1 MDEIRDMEVET
12 IEEEMDCEIPE
23 EEEGSGIATA
33 IKVVAGLGTV
43 MVAGAG
49 LRAVARKLKVKESKL
64 WHKIKDKI
72 EKWQASRL
80 AKKGYVVYKPDEDT
94 PVEDTDESNAD

>member
-1 MDEIRDMEVET
+1 MDEIKDMEEV
-12 IEEEMDCEIPE
+12 IEEEMDCEVPE

-33 IKVVAGLGTV
+33 IKVVVGLGTV
-43 MVAGAG
+43 MAAGAG
-49 LRAVARKLKVKESKL
+49 LRAVVRKLKVK
-64 WHKIKDKI
+64 DKV
-72 EKWQASRL
+72 EKWQADQL

>member
-33 IKVVAGLGTV
+33 IKVVVGLGTV
-43 MVAGAG
+43 MATGAG
-49 LRAVARKLKVKESKL
+49 LRVVARKLRL
-64 WHKIKDKI
+64 KDKV
-72 EKWQASRL
+72 EKWQADNL
-80 AKKGYVVYKPDEDT
+80 AKKGYVVYKPEEAT

>member
-33 IKVVAGLGTV
+33 IKVVVGVGTV
-43 MVAGAG
+43 IATGAG
-49 LRAVARKLKVKESKL
+49 LRAVARKLNV
-64 WHKIKDKI
+64 KDKV
-72 EKWQASRL
+72 EKWQADQL
-80 AKKGYVVYKPDEDT
+80 AKKGYVVYKPEEAT
-94 PVEDTDESNAD
+94 PVEGKDENNAD

>member
-1 MDEIRDMEVET
+1 MDEIKDMEEV

-33 IKVVAGLGTV
+33 IKVVVGLGTV
-43 MVAGAG
+43 LATGAG
-49 LRAVARKLKVKESKL
+49 LRVVARKLKVK
-64 WHKIKDKI
+64 DKV
-72 EKWQASRL
+72 EKWQADNL

>member
-43 MVAGAG
+43 VATGAV
-49 LRAVARKLKVKESKL
+49 LRAVARKLNV
-64 WHKIKDKI
+64 KDKV
-72 EKWQASRL
+72 EKWQADQL

-94 PVEDTDESNAD
+94 PVEDTDENNAD

>member
-1 MDEIRDMEVET
+1 MDEIKDMEVET
-12 IEEEMDCEIPE
+12 IEEEMDCEVPE

-33 IKVVAGLGTV
+33 IKVVVGLGTV
-43 MVAGAG
+43 MAAGAG
-49 LRAVARKLKVKESKL
+49 LRAVVRKLKVK
-64 WHKIKDKI
+64 DKV
-72 EKWQASRL
+72 EKWQADQL

>member
-33 IKVVAGLGTV
+33 IKVVVGLGTV
-43 MVAGAG
+43 MATGAG
-49 LRAVARKLKVKESKL
+49 LRIVARKLKVK
-64 WHKIKDKI
+64 DKV
-72 EKWQASRL
+72 EKWQADQL

-94 PVEDTDESNAD
+94 PVEDTDKSNAD

>member
-1 MDEIRDMEVET
+1 MDEIKDMDVET

-49 LRAVARKLKVKESKL
+49 LRAVARKLKVK
-64 WHKIKDKI
+64 DKV
-72 EKWQASRL
+72 EKWQANQL
-80 AKKGYVVYKPDEDT
+80 TKKGYVVYKPDEDT
-94 PVEDTDESNAD
+94 PVEDTDENNAD

>member
-1 MDEIRDMEVET
+1 MDEIKDMEVET

-33 IKVVAGLGTV
+33 IKVVVGVGTV
-43 MVAGAG
+43 IATGAG
-49 LRAVARKLKVKESKL
+49 LRAVVRKLNV
-64 WHKIKDKI
+64 KDKV
-72 EKWQASRL
+72 EKWQADQL

-94 PVEDTDESNAD
+94 PVEDTDENNAD

>member
-1 MDEIRDMEVET
+1 MDEIKDMDVEV

-43 MVAGAG
+43 MAAGAV
-49 LRAVARKLKVKESKL
+49 LRVVARKLKVK
-64 WHKIKDKI
+64 DKV
-72 EKWQASRL
+72 EKWQADQL

>member
-1 MDEIRDMEVET
+1 MDEIRDMEEV

-43 MVAGAG
+43 IAAGAG
-49 LRAVARKLKVKESKL
+49 LRAGARKLKVK
-64 WHKIKDKI
+64 DKV
-72 EKWQASRL
+72 EKWQANQL
-80 AKKGYVVYKPDEDT
+80 TKKGYVVYKPDEDT

>member
-33 IKVVAGLGTV
+33 IKVVVGLGTV
-43 MVAGAG
+43 MATGAG
-49 LRAVARKLKVKESKL
+49 LRVVARKLRL
-64 WHKIKDKI
+64 KDKV
-72 EKWQASRL
+72 EKWQADNL

>member
-33 IKVVAGLGTV
+33 IKVVVGLGTV
-43 MVAGAG
+43 MAAGAG
-49 LRAVARKLKVKESKL
+49 LRAVVRKLKVK
-64 WHKIKDKI
+64 DKV
-72 EKWQASRL
+72 EKWQADQL

-94 PVEDTDESNAD
+94 PVEDTDENNAD

>member
-23 EEEGSGIATA
+23 EEEGSGIVSK
-33 IKVVAGLGTV
+33 IVVGLG
-43 MVAGAG
+43 VAAVGAG
-49 LRAVARKLKVKESKL
+49 LCVAARKIKV
-64 WHKIKDKI
+64 KDKI
-72 EKWQASRL
+72 EKWHADNL

-94 PVEDTDESNAD
+94 SVEDTDENNAD

>member
-33 IKVVAGLGTV
+33 IKVVVGVGTV
-43 MVAGAG
+43 IATGAG
-49 LRAVARKLKVKESKL
+49 LRAVARKLNV
-64 WHKIKDKI
+64 KDKV
-72 EKWQASRL
+72 EKWQADHL
-80 AKKGYVVYKPDEDT
+80 AKKGYVVYKPDDDT
-94 PVEDTDESNAD
+94 PVEDTDENNAD

>member
-33 IKVVAGLGTV
+33 IKVVVGLGTV
-43 MVAGAG
+43 MATGAG
-49 LRAVARKLKVKESKL
+49 LRVVARKLRL
-64 WHKIKDKI
+64 KDKV
-72 EKWQASRL
+72 EKWQADNL
-80 AKKGYVVYKPDEDT
+80 AKKGYVVYKPEEAT
-94 PVEDTDESNAD
+94 PVEGKDENNAD

>member
-1 MDEIRDMEVET
+1 MDESKDMEEV

-23 EEEGSGIATA
+23 EEEGSGIDTA
-33 IKVVAGLGTV
+33 IKVVVGLGTV
-43 MVAGAG
+43 LATGAG
-49 LRAVARKLKVKESKL
+49 LRVVARKLKVK
-64 WHKIKDKI
+64 DQV
-72 EKWQASRL
+72 EKWQADNL

>member
-49 LRAVARKLKVKESKL
+49 LRAVARKLKVK
-64 WHKIKDKI
+64 DKV
-72 EKWQASRL
+72 EKWQANQL
-80 AKKGYVVYKPDEDT
+80 TKKGYVVYQPDEDT

>member
-33 IKVVAGLGTV
+33 IKVVVGVGTV
-43 MVAGAG
+43 IATGAG
-49 LRAVARKLKVKESKL
+49 LRAVARKLNV
-64 WHKIKDKI
+64 KDKV
-72 EKWQASRL
+72 EKWQADQL
-80 AKKGYVVYKPDEDT
+80 AKKGYVVYKPDDDT
-94 PVEDTDESNAD
+94 PVEDTDENNAD

>member
-1 MDEIRDMEVET
+1 MDEIKDMEVET

-33 IKVVAGLGTV
+33 IKVVVGLGTV
-43 MVAGAG
+43 IATGAG
-49 LRAVARKLKVKESKL
+49 LRVVARKLKVK
-64 WHKIKDKI
+64 DKV
-72 EKWQASRL
+72 EKWQADQL

-94 PVEDTDESNAD
+94 PVEDTDENNAD

>member
-12 IEEEMDCEIPE
+12 IMDEEECEIPE

-33 IKVVAGLGTV
+33 IKVVVGLGTV
-43 MVAGAG
+43 IATGAG
-49 LRAVARKLKVKESKL
+49 LRVVARKLKVK
-64 WHKIKDKI
+64 DRV
-72 EKWQASRL
+72 EKWQADQL

-94 PVEDTDESNAD
+94 PVEDTDENNAD

>member
-33 IKVVAGLGTV
+33 IKVVVGVGTV
-43 MVAGAG
+43 IATGAG
-49 LRAVARKLKVKESKL
+49 LRAVARKLKVK
-64 WHKIKDKI
+64 DKV
-72 EKWQASRL
+72 EKWQADQL
-80 AKKGYVVYKPDEDT
+80 AKKGYVVYKPDDDT

>member
-1 MDEIRDMEVET
+1 MDEIKDMEEV

-23 EEEGSGIATA
+23 EEERSGIATA
-33 IKVVAGLGTV
+33 IKVVVGIGAFAA
-43 MVAGAG
+43 AGAG
-49 LRAVARKLKVKESKL
+49 LRAVAHKLKVN
-64 WHKIKDKI
+64 DKV
-72 EKWQASRL
+72 EKWQADQL

>member
-23 EEEGSGIATA
+23 EEEGSGIASKIVIGLGVA
-33 IKVVAGLGTV
+33 AVGAGICAVVRKIKV
-43 MVAGAG
+43 
-49 LRAVARKLKVKESKL
+49 
-64 WHKIKDKI
+64 KDKI
-72 EKWQASRL
+72 EKWQADRL
-80 AKKGYVVYKPDEDT
+80 TKKGYVVYKLDDDT

>member
-33 IKVVAGLGTV
+33 IKVVVGLGTV
-43 MVAGAG
+43 MATGAG
-49 LRAVARKLKVKESKL
+49 LRVVARKLRL
-64 WHKIKDKI
+64 KDKV
-72 EKWQASRL
+72 EKWQADNL
-80 AKKGYVVYKPDEDT
+80 AKKGYVVYKPEEAT
-94 PVEDTDESNAD
+94 PVEDTDENNAD